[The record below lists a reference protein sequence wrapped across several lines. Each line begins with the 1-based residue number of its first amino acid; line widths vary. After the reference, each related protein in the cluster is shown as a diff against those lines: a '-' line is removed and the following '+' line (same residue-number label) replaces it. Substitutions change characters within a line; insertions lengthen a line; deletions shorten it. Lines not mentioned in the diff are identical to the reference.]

1 MCKDSKNIA
10 SYNKDSNIESS
21 VQNSNCTESKLQNS
35 SFIESKSQDS
45 NLNLQTHIKTFTSPL
60 YLTSGRI
67 LEPYSIIYE
76 TYGSLNENKD
86 NAILVMHALTG
97 SHHAAGQ
104 YPHEKKRGWWDAMI
118 GAGKPLDTSKYFV
131 ICANV
136 IGSCYGSTSPISPI
150 YGSFGDNDYY
160 RFKFPV
166 ITIQDMV
173 KAIKILLNSLGI
185 LHLRAVIGGSMGGMQ
200 TLSFAILYPKSADM
214 FIPIS
219 MSYASNPQIIMI
231 NKIMR
236 EIIMLDSNFKNG
248 GYDIN
253 TGVLPE
259 FKGLQVARML
269 GFYQYISLETMQ
281 KKFARN
287 YVANDGEFDILGRYE
302 IERYLDYNGANFTK
316 YFDPLCYLYLIRALS
331 MYDASLG
338 FESLESALSQ
348 ISAPLHLI
356 TFSGDNMFPIAEMK
370 ELKMRLDSMGKA
382 CSYTEII
389 SDYGHDSFLVEV
401 EKYGD
406 VVRDIV
412 DGI

>member
-1 MCKDSKNIA
+1 M
-10 SYNKDSNIESS
+10 
-21 VQNSNCTESKLQNS
+21 ESKLQD
-35 SFIESKSQDS
+35 SK
-45 NLNLQTHIKTFTSPL
+45 LNLQTHTKTFTSAL

-67 LEPYSIIYE
+67 LEPTSIIYE
-76 TYGSLNENKD
+76 TYGELNENKN

-104 YPHEKKRGWWDAMI
+104 YPHDKKRGWWDDMI
-118 GAGKPLDTSKYFV
+118 GSGKPINTDKYFV

-136 IGSCYGSTSPISPI
+136 IGSCYGSTSPISPVF
-150 YGSFGDNDYY
+150 GSFGDNDYY

-185 LHLRAVIGGSMGGMQ
+185 EHLRAVIGGSMGGMQ

-219 MSYASNPQIIMI
+219 MSYESNPQIIMI

-236 EIIMLDSNFKNG
+236 EIIMLDPSFKNG
-248 GYDIN
+248 NYEIN
-253 TGVLPE
+253 SGILPE

-269 GFYQYISLETMQ
+269 GFSQYISLTTMQ

-302 IERYLDYNGANFTK
+302 IERYLDYNGANFVK

-338 FESLESALSQ
+338 FDSLDSALSQ
-348 ISAPLHLI
+348 IKSPLHLI
-356 TFSGDNMFPIAEMK
+356 TFSGDNMFPISEMQ
-370 ELKMRLDSMGKA
+370 ELKVRLDSMNRPA
-382 CSYTEII
+382 TYHNIQ

-401 EKYGD
+401 AKYGNLIND
-406 VVRDIV
+406 LIESKVNFK
-412 DGI
+412 G